1 MNYNKY
7 NFRIPFSQRLLTL
20 ILFIF
25 IGLIVAGFISILMG
39 KILDNPTASMRIT
52 ATMQDL
58 IAFSLPAIAMALIST
73 KQPATFLSVD
83 KKVGAE
89 SIMLT
94 IGVMMISIPAMNY
107 LIEWNELITFP
118 ESLAS
123 VEQWM
128 KTSEQQAQENINTL
142 LGRTSIADLIMSI
155 LIVGVMTGFAEEIL
169 FRGALLKLIAT
180 ANKKV
185 NIHFAIWATAFL
197 FSAIHMQFYG
207 FFPRLLLGA
216 FFGYLLWWS
225 GSLWLPIIAHAFN
238 NITTVTFT
246 WLTKRGVIEIDPNT
260 IGTTDDTTIMAITSF
275 IVTAIAIVFLRKFII
290 SSNQISCGGKQ
301 TLDQDTSL

>member
-1 MNYNKY
+1 MNYDKY
-7 NFRIPFSQRLLTL
+7 TFRIAFGQRFISL

-25 IGLIVAGFISILMG
+25 IGLIIAGFISILVG
-39 KILDNPTASMRIT
+39 KILNNPTVTMRIT

-58 IAFSLPAIAMALIST
+58 IAFTLPAIAMALIST

-83 KKVGAE
+83 KKVGVG
-89 SIMLT
+89 SVMLT
-94 IGVMMISIPAMNY
+94 IGVLLISIPAMNY
-107 LIEWNELITFP
+107 LIEWNEQITFP
-118 ESLAS
+118 ESLS
-123 VEQWM
+123 SIEQWM

-142 LGRTSIADLIMSI
+142 LGGTSVADLIMSI

-185 NIHFAIWATAFL
+185 NIHFAIWTTAIL
-197 FSAIHMQFYG
+197 FSAIHLQFYG

-225 GSLWLPIIAHAFN
+225 GSLWLPIIAHAIN
-238 NITTVTFT
+238 NIITVIFT

-260 IGTTDDTTIMAITSF
+260 IGTTDDTIIMAVTSL
-275 IVTAIAIVFLRKFII
+275 IVTAIAIVALHKFIVR
-290 SSNQISCGGKQ
+290 SNQISCGGTQ
-301 TLDQDTSL
+301 THDQDTSL

>member
-1 MNYNKY
+1 MNYDKY
-7 NFRIPFSQRLLTL
+7 TFRIAFGQRFISL

-25 IGLIVAGFISILMG
+25 IGLIIAGFISILVG
-39 KILDNPTASMRIT
+39 KILNNPTTTIRIT

-58 IAFSLPAIAMALIST
+58 IAFTLPAIAMALIST

-83 KKVGAE
+83 KKVGVG
-89 SIMLT
+89 SVMLT
-94 IGVMMISIPAMNY
+94 IGVMLISIPAMNY
-107 LIEWNELITFP
+107 LIEWNEQITFP
-118 ESLAS
+118 ESLS
-123 VEQWM
+123 SIEQWM

-142 LGRTSIADLIMSI
+142 LGGTSIADLIMSI

-185 NIHFAIWATAFL
+185 NIHFAIWTTAFL

-225 GSLWLPIIAHAFN
+225 GSLWLPIIAHAIN
-238 NITTVTFT
+238 NIITVIFT

-260 IGTTDDTTIMAITSF
+260 IGTTDDTIIMAVTSL
-275 IVTAIAIVFLRKFII
+275 IVTAIAIVALHKFIVR
-290 SSNQISCGGKQ
+290 SNQISCGGTQ
-301 TLDQDTSL
+301 THDQDTSL

>member
-1 MNYNKY
+1 MNYDKY
-7 NFRIPFSQRLLTL
+7 TFRIAFGQRFISL

-25 IGLIVAGFISILMG
+25 IGLIIAGFISILVG
-39 KILDNPTASMRIT
+39 KILNNPTATMRIT

-58 IAFSLPAIAMALIST
+58 IAFTLPAIAMALIST

-83 KKVGAE
+83 KKVGVG
-89 SIMLT
+89 SVMLT
-94 IGVMMISIPAMNY
+94 IGVMLISIPAMNY
-107 LIEWNELITFP
+107 LIEWNEQITFP
-118 ESLAS
+118 ESLS
-123 VEQWM
+123 SIEQWM

-142 LGRTSIADLIMSI
+142 LGGTSIADLIMSI

-185 NIHFAIWATAFL
+185 NIHFAIWTTAFL

-225 GSLWLPIIAHAFN
+225 GSLWLPIIAHSIN
-238 NITTVTFT
+238 NIITVIFT
-246 WLTKRGVIEIDPNT
+246 WLTQKGVIALDPNT
-260 IGTTDDTTIMAITSF
+260 FGATDDTTIMAVTSL
-275 IVTAIAIVFLRKFII
+275 IVTAIAIVALHKFIVR
-290 SSNQISCGGKQ
+290 SNQISCGGTQ
-301 TLDQDTSL
+301 THDQDTSL

>member
-1 MNYNKY
+1 MNYDKY
-7 NFRIPFSQRLLTL
+7 TFRIAFGQRFISL

-25 IGLIVAGFISILMG
+25 IGLIIAGFISILVG
-39 KILDNPTASMRIT
+39 KILNNPTVTMRIT

-58 IAFSLPAIAMALIST
+58 IAFTLPAIAMALIST

-83 KKVGAE
+83 KKVGVG
-89 SIMLT
+89 SVMLT
-94 IGVMMISIPAMNY
+94 IGVMLISIPAMNY
-107 LIEWNELITFP
+107 LIEWNEQITFP
-118 ESLAS
+118 ESLS
-123 VEQWM
+123 SIEQWM

-142 LGRTSIADLIMSI
+142 LGGTSVADLIMSI

-185 NIHFAIWATAFL
+185 NIHFAIWTTAFL
-197 FSAIHMQFYG
+197 FSAIHLQFYG

-225 GSLWLPIIAHAFN
+225 GSLWLPIIAHAIN
-238 NITTVTFT
+238 NIITVIFT

-260 IGTTDDTTIMAITSF
+260 IGTTDDTIIMAVTSL
-275 IVTAIAIVFLRKFII
+275 IVTAIAIVALHKFIVR
-290 SSNQISCGGKQ
+290 SNQISCGGTQ
-301 TLDQDTSL
+301 THDQDTSL

>member
-1 MNYNKY
+1 MNYDKY
-7 NFRIPFSQRLLTL
+7 TFRIAFGQRFISL

-25 IGLIVAGFISILMG
+25 IGLIIAGFISILVG
-39 KILDNPTASMRIT
+39 KILNNPTATMRIT

-58 IAFSLPAIAMALIST
+58 IAFTLPAIAMALIST

-83 KKVGAE
+83 KKVGVG
-89 SIMLT
+89 SVMLT
-94 IGVMMISIPAMNY
+94 IGVMLISIPAMNY
-107 LIEWNELITFP
+107 LIEWNEQITFP

-123 VEQWM
+123 IEQWM
-128 KTSEQQAQENINTL
+128 KVSEQQAQENINTL
-142 LGRTSIADLIMSI
+142 LGGTSVADLIMSI

-185 NIHFAIWATAFL
+185 NIHFAIWTTAFL

-225 GSLWLPIIAHAFN
+225 GSLWLPIIAHSIN
-238 NITTVTFT
+238 NIITVIFT

-260 IGTTDDTTIMAITSF
+260 IGTTDDTIIMAVTSL
-275 IVTAIAIVFLRKFII
+275 IVTAIAIVALHKFIVR
-290 SSNQISCGGKQ
+290 SNQISCGGTQ
-301 TLDQDTSL
+301 THDQDISL

>member
-1 MNYNKY
+1 MNYDKY
-7 NFRIPFSQRLLTL
+7 TFRIAFGQRLTSL
-20 ILFIF
+20 ILFVF

-39 KILDNPTASMRIT
+39 KISDNPTATMRIT

-58 IAFSLPAIAMALIST
+58 IAFTLPAIAMAVIST

-83 KKVGAE
+83 KKAGVWPVL
-89 SIMLT
+89 LT
-94 IGVMMISIPAMNY
+94 IGVMLISVPAMNY
-107 LIEWNELITFP
+107 IITWNESITFP
-118 ESLAS
+118 ESFAS
-123 VEQWM
+123 LEQWM
-128 KTSEQQAQENINTL
+128 KTTEKAALQNIEIL
-142 LGRTSIADLIMSI
+142 LGGTSVADLIMSI
-155 LIVGVMTGFAEEIL
+155 LIVGIMTGFAEEIL

-185 NIHFAIWATAFL
+185 NIHFAIWITAFI

-238 NITTVTFT
+238 NNITVTFT
-246 WLTKRGVIEIDPNT
+246 WLTKRGVIDFDPNT
-260 IGTTDDTTIMAITSF
+260 LGATDNTTIMAATSF
-275 IVTAIAIVFLRKFII
+275 IVTAIAIVALRKFIVR
-290 SSNQISCGGKQ
+290 SNQISCGGTQ
-301 TLDQDTSL
+301 THDQDTSL